1 MNIPYDKM
9 DLLLS
14 LLSIKEEYLTEDL
27 ENEMSN
33 IGKNVSNKVE
43 LNKEVAENNGISVET
58 LINSPNYNVLIEEYK
73 NKLIYDTVAVMKKA
87 GLEDKQAWA
96 IIAQGLGLLDM

>member
-1 MNIPYDKM
+1 
-9 DLLLS
+9 
-14 LLSIKEEYLTEDL
+14 
-27 ENEMSN
+27 MSN